1 MKNIPC
7 SGNPLAR
14 DYSRREFL
22 YVGMLGG
29 LGLTLPQ
36 FLRMEAQGAQKFYE
50 TREGVAKSV
59 INIFLP
65 GGAAHQET
73 FDPKYLAPTEYR
85 GPLGTVNTAIKGE
98 KFSQHMA
105 HMAKIAD
112 KITVIRSMAHGEAA
126 HERGTHNMF
135 TGYRPSPALEYPSIG
150 SVVSHLETIPV
161 ARTSKS
167 ATSACPMASMRSVS
181 IGDAL
186 SSIRSTITSSPSNNL
201 TPLNPWTHSIS
212 TPTR

>member
-1 MKNIPC
+1 MKKIQCP
-7 SGNPLAR
+7 GNPLAQ

-22 YVGMLGG
+22 YVGMLGS

-36 FLRMEAQGAQKFYE
+36 FLKMEAQGAQKFYE

-85 GPLGTVNTAIKGE
+85 GPMGTVNTAIKGE
-98 KFSQHMA
+98 RFSQHLDNL
-105 HMAKIAD
+105 AKIAD

-135 TGYRPSPALEYPSIG
+135 TGYRPSPALEYPSI
-150 SVVSHLETIPV
+150 
-161 ARTSKS
+161 
-167 ATSACPMASMRSVS
+167 
-181 IGDAL
+181 
-186 SSIRSTITSSPSNNL
+186 
-201 TPLNPWTHSIS
+201 
-212 TPTR
+212 